1 MLYIHIPFCD
11 SKCFY
16 CAFNSYTTKNQ
27 FKDVYFEAIQKQFET
42 EKKPKKFN
50 SIFIGGGTPS
60 VMSIQFYEKLFK
72 MLDSYFD
79 KKTEITIELNPNS
92 TKIEFLKELKNLGVN
107 RISFGVQSFN
117 NEKLKFLGRN
127 HTSKTAIDSIQNGL
141 KIFNNVNL
149 DLIYSTK
156 LDTKQLLKNDLNI
169 ALKLGVTH
177 ISAYSLTIEK
187 NTKFY
192 KTPESKKYD
201 ENLEIWFID
210 EVRKQFPQYE
220 ISNFGKICNHNLG
233 YWKLN
238 NYIGL
243 GAGAVGF
250 DGEKR
255 GYTHKSVE
263 EYIKNPTFKKFEYL
277 TDYDLKEEQIL
288 LGLRSIVG
296 FNKNILTKQEEEKCF
311 ELVGDKLYFKDN
323 RFYSKDFLLADALT
337 LWILE

>member
-1 MLYIHIPFCD
+1 
-11 SKCFY
+11 
-16 CAFNSYTTKNQ
+16 
-27 FKDVYFEAIQKQFET
+27 
-42 EKKPKKFN
+42 
-50 SIFIGGGTPS
+50 
-60 VMSIQFYEKLFK
+60 

-107 RISFGVQSFN
+107 RISFGVQTFN

-156 LDTKQLLKNDLNI
+156 LDTKQLLENDLNI

-210 EVRKQFPQYE
+210 EVKKEFPQYE
-220 ISNFGKICNHNLG
+220 ISNFGKVCNHNLG

-255 GYTHKSVE
+255 EYTHKSVE
-263 EYIKNPTFKKFEYL
+263 EYIKNPTFKKYEYL

-288 LGLRSIVG
+288 LGLRSIIG